1 LLWPSEGL
9 RKSFTSAL
17 HPILSEIDNLN
28 DSAQSLGALRDTLLP
43 KLVTGQVDVS
53 SLDLDALLQDSVA

>member
-17 HPILSEIDNLN
+17 HSILSEIDNLN